1 MRATDKLRAVEAQ
14 ERQQLQQELQSLPGV
29 SPIPLADANL
39 SMLTAAGPA
48 EQPVI
53 AELEALFEKAPGKDE
68 FKPSEKALQ
77 TWNSLGP
84 LEVRAMVEKEQ
95 LALGTDL
102 TLTLR

>member
-1 MRATDKLRAVEAQ
+1 M
-14 ERQQLQQELQSLPGV
+14 PGV

-39 SMLTAAGPA
+39 PTHTAAGPA

-53 AELEALFEKAPGKDE
+53 AELEALLEKTPEKDE
-68 FKPSEKALQ
+68 FKPSEQALQ

-102 TLTLR
+102 KLALR